1 MDAWV
6 PDITWSGAG
15 SGTEGDLV
23 IRQGSHVHRQGSSHA
38 WGREWMERGLII
50 FFGGVDT
57 VDNPL
62 QPAAGADLGCG
73 CRRGQHV
80 DELAWGVDA
89 DASSQGLRAR
99 AQSVHSVVRRGG
111 PANVDGRWRQGPRD
125 DVDGGTRGEPGSCC
139 GSSRVGLWTVSGVL
153 PGMPGRALPTRLST
167 ACGSVDEG
175 GRGELPEGRSRT
187 GRGATHRWG
196 EACGQRGIAGYPWVS
211 DYP

>member
-1 MDAWV
+1 MEAWV

-23 IRQGSHVHRQGSSHA
+23 IRQGSYVHRQGSSHA

-62 QPAAGADLGCG
+62 QPAAGTDLGCG

-111 PANVDGRWRQGPRD
+111 PANVDGRWCQGP
-125 DVDGGTRGEPGSCC
+125 VMT
-139 GSSRVGLWTVSGVL
+139 
-153 PGMPGRALPTRLST
+153 ST
-167 ACGSVDEG
+167 AGPGANRARAV
-175 GRGELPEGRSRT
+175 GRPG
-187 GRGATHRWG
+187 
-196 EACGQRGIAGYPWVS
+196 
-211 DYP
+211 

>member
-1 MDAWV
+1 
-6 PDITWSGAG
+6 
-15 SGTEGDLV
+15 
-23 IRQGSHVHRQGSSHA
+23 
-38 WGREWMERGLII
+38 MERGLII

-89 DASSQGLRAR
+89 DASAQGLRAR

-111 PANVDGRWRQGPRD
+111 PANVDGRWCQVPRD

-139 GSSRVGLWTVSGVL
+139 GSSRVGLWTVSGVKTMAHVL
-153 PGMPGRALPTRLST
+153 PDAFGPDDLVDVSADNGRT
-167 ACGSVDEG
+167 A
-175 GRGELPEGRSRT
+175 
-187 GRGATHRWG
+187 
-196 EACGQRGIAGYPWVS
+196 
-211 DYP
+211 